1 MNITRRSLL
10 VLAAAA
16 LPLATLAACGDDDG
30 GSSAGVEITGVW
42 ARTTAAGATN
52 GAAYMVITSDT
63 DDRLLTAS
71 APATVAARTEIH
83 ETVMADGG
91 MTDES
96 MSGDSMSSSTM
107 AGDSGHG
114 SMGEM
119 TMRPVDGID
128 IEAGTPLELK
138 AGSYHVMLFDLA
150 SPLEAGSTFDLTL
163 TFEKAG
169 TRVVTVEVRDDAP

>member
-1 MNITRRSLL
+1 VNITRRSLL
-10 VLAAAA
+10 TLAAVA
-16 LPLATLAACGDDDG
+16 LPLAVLAACGDDDG
-30 GSSAGVEITGVW
+30 GSSDGLEITGAW
-42 ARTTAAGATN
+42 ARTSAAGATN
-52 GAAYMVITSDT
+52 GAAYMVIRSGT

-71 APATVAARTEIH
+71 APATVAARAEIH
-83 ETVMADGG
+83 ETVVADGG
-91 MTDES
+91 
-96 MSGDSMSSSTM
+96 MSGDSMTDSTM
-107 AGDSGHG
+107 SDDSGHG